1 MKQYI
6 GIDLGG
12 TNIRVMR
19 VTEDGNVLHEVKQA
33 TEVTKGINQLVDK
46 MIDMIETVM
55 TPEVLGIGIGVPGPV
70 DTRRGLAIQTT
81 NIPGFADYPI
91 GKVIQEH
98 FDVPTYID
106 NDANVAGLAE
116 AILGAGK
123 GKNIVEYVTLS
134 TGIGGALIVNQQLV
148 SGQRGCA
155 GEIANIIVKP
165 GGASVGALNQG
176 ALEVEASGT
185 SLVRKANEVLGMP
198 IEHAGQVYL
207 LANEGNQ
214 KARELVDEQIDL
226 IAKGLAAIAHV
237 VDPDVIV
244 LGGGLMKSKDYFL
257 DELRQRFD
265 GYILGVMRGYTKIV
279 EAKLDDPG
287 VIGAA
292 MLPMTN
298 KHRYDYEQ

>member
-19 VTEDGNVLHEVKQA
+19 VTEDGNILHEVKQP
-33 TEVTKGINQLVDK
+33 TDVNKGINQLVDK
-46 MIDMIETVM
+46 MIQMIEDVNS
-55 TPEVLGIGIGVPGPV
+55 PEVQGIGIGVPGPV
-70 DTRRGLAIQTT
+70 DTKRGLAIQVT

-91 GKVIQEH
+91 GKVIQDR
-98 FDVPTYID
+98 FDLPTYVD

-116 AILGAGK
+116 AVLGAGK
-123 GKNIVEYVTLS
+123 GKSIVEYVTLS

-165 GGASVGALNQG
+165 DGDLIGSLNKG

-185 SLVRKANEVLGMP
+185 ALVRKANEQLNQP
-198 IEHAGQVYL
+198 IEHAGQVYQ
-207 LANEGNQ
+207 LAHEGNV
-214 KARELVDEQIDL
+214 KAKALVDEQIDL
-226 IAKGLAAIAHV
+226 IARGLAAIAHV
-237 VDPDVIV
+237 VDPDVFV
-244 LGGGLMKSKDYFL
+244 LGGGLMKSKEYFL
-257 DELRQRFD
+257 DALKQRFD
-265 GYILGVMRGYTKIV
+265 GYILGVMRGHTQIV

-298 KHRYDYEQ
+298 SHRYEY